1 LFEKKQL
8 ITALRQP
15 AWAFTRKNHMFRD
28 VLLSTVTVGAAGD
41 GADDTSV
48 AICWHL
54 TGDIM
59 RLQMN
64 YRQAEDYILSFTDYE
79 KIPGIAYTSANYDL
93 RRMEKLLL
101 PLGNP
106 HLGTR
111 TVHIAGTKGKGSTAA
126 MISRVLI
133 AAGYNTGLFTS
144 PHLHTLR
151 ERIRTSGTM
160 ISEADFAALV
170 AKVKPIVEKV
180 NREAAYG
187 ELTTFEILTAIVFA
201 YFKSSR
207 VDFQL
212 LEVGLGGRLD
222 ATNVAKADV
231 CVITSISLDHTEIL
245 GDTVAKIAAEKAG
258 IIKPGCIVVSSPQVG
273 EAAEVI
279 RQVCQQ
285 QGARLI
291 QVGEDIVWQKT
302 GGDLHLQNFA
312 VKGRSGNYDLAIP
325 LLGDHQL
332 ENAAT
337 ALAALE
343 ALVYLGAKISAQD
356 FVQGFGQVS
365 WPGRLQILSR
375 EPMVLVDGAH
385 NAYSMR
391 KLVEAIKK
399 LFRFKRCLVIFGT
412 SCDKDVLGMAKELES
427 LADNIIIT
435 TSSHPRAASIS
446 TLARE
451 FARLDIKV
459 DIVENISTA
468 LPKALAVA
476 QKKDLILVTG
486 SLFVVA
492 EAIDYVIKAGVA
504 DVSR

>member
-1 LFEKKQL
+1 
-8 ITALRQP
+8 
-15 AWAFTRKNHMFRD
+15 
-28 VLLSTVTVGAAGD
+28 
-41 GADDTSV
+41 
-48 AICWHL
+48 
-54 TGDIM
+54 M
-59 RLQMN
+59 RFQMN

-126 MISRVLI
+126 MISQVLI

-144 PHLHTLR
+144 PHLYTLR
-151 ERIRTSGTM
+151 ERIRASGTM

-170 AKVKPIVEKV
+170 AKLKPIVEKV

-187 ELTTFEILTAIVFA
+187 ELTTFEILTAVVFA
-201 YFKSSR
+201 YFKSR
-207 VDFQL
+207 CVDFQL

-231 CVITSISLDHTEIL
+231 CVITSLSLDHTEIL

-258 IIKPGCIVVSSPQVG
+258 IIKPGCIVVSSPQVD
-273 EAAEVI
+273 EAAKVI
-279 RQVCQQ
+279 RQVCQK

-291 QVGEDIVWQKT
+291 QVGEDITWQKT
-302 GGDLHLQNFA
+302 GGDLHLQTLT
-312 VKGRSGNYDLAIP
+312 VKGKTGNYDLAIP

-356 FVQGFGQVS
+356 VVQGFSQVS

-391 KLVEAIKK
+391 KLVEAINK
-399 LFRFKRCLVIFGT
+399 LFHFKRCFVIFGT
-412 SCDKDVLGMAKELES
+412 SCDKDIPGMAKELKS

-435 TSSHPRAASIS
+435 SSSHPRAASIS
-446 TLARE
+446 TLAQE

-459 DIVENISTA
+459 DISENVSVA
-468 LPKALAVA
+468 LSKALAA
-476 QKKDLILVTG
+476 SQKKDLILVTG
-486 SLFVVA
+486 SIFIVA
-492 EAIDYVIKAGVA
+492 EAMDYVIKAGTA